1 MSTQQWNEVDDY
13 LIATVLPADPVLAA
27 AQAAS
32 AAAGLPNIAVAPN
45 QGRLLQLLA
54 QVQGA
59 RRILEI
65 GTLGGYSAIWLA
77 RALPAGGHL
86 DTLELDPGHAEVARA
101 NLAAAGF
108 AQVAQVHVGS
118 ALDTLPSL
126 AQGDPYDFVFIDADK
141 VSNPDYLRWALRL
154 TRPGSVIV
162 IDNVVREGA
171 VALADSSDPA
181 ILGTRQVLAMLGAE
195 PRLRATAVQTVG
207 VKGYDGF
214 AIAVVQDP
222 APQDPAPQ
230 DPAP

>member
-27 AQAAS
+27 AQAAN

-86 DTLELDPGHAEVARA
+86 DTLELDPGHAEV
-101 NLAAAGF
+101 
-108 AQVAQVHVGS
+108 
-118 ALDTLPSL
+118 LPSL

-222 APQDPAPQ
+222 APQDPAP
-230 DPAP
+230 